1 MILSKVIEQVRALK
15 SGYEVSEEQ
24 LRRMINAA
32 EMMILTNIVRDREG
46 DAAVL
51 EEYTGVDMDSEDG
64 AELFAPAPYE
74 DIYAQYCAA
83 QIDLLYEDG
92 ERYLNDAAVFHDTYN
107 ALMRFWWQTHRQIKR
122 HAYFK

>member
-24 LRRMINAA
+24 LRRMINVA

-46 DAAVL
+46 AADVL
-51 EEYTGVDMDSEDG
+51 EEYTGVDMDS
-64 AELFAPAPYE
+64 E

-107 ALMRFWWQTHRQIKR
+107 ALMRFWWQTHRQTKR